1 MGLALVIAR
10 VGLACVFVVA
20 GVAKLADLAG
30 SRRAV
35 ADFGVPERFAGAAGW
50 LLPVGELAVAAALVP
65 AGSAHFGALGAAVL
79 LVSFVAAIGNALAR
93 GRAPDCHCFGQV
105 HSAPAGWPTLAR
117 NAGLLA
123 VAGFVA
129 IAGWNGGGDSATH
142 WLGRMSAGWLAAI
155 GVGVLL
161 VAVIGFLAWFSLQLL
176 GQNGRIF
183 ARLEA
188 IEAAIGGSMELAGAE
203 AEGALGEGL
212 AGGGLAV
219 GSVAPEFTLPSVDG
233 EPVSLGSLL
242 AARTPLLLVFSDSGC
257 GPCEALMPEMAG
269 WQSEHASRL
278 AVALVASG
286 DAPRNRA
293 KAAEYGVQRMLLQ
306 SEREVSEAYQA
317 SGTPMAL
324 VVGADGLIKS
334 PTVGG
339 AEAIQAL
346 VTQAT
351 RRALIVRQVPA
362 SNGHHDEPA
371 PPLPDTSRVGQ
382 PAPELS
388 LRDLDGELVALTD
401 LYGRRT
407 VAIFWNPGCGFCQ
420 RMLADLKALEIDPP
434 EPAPQIVVISTGEP
448 DMVRELALRSRVLL
462 DPDGEA
468 MNAFSAGGTPM
479 GVQIDQGRI
488 ASPVAAGAEAVIAL
502 IHAGA
507 QDAEPGNGTANGN
520 GNGNGNAL

>member
-10 VGLACVFVVA
+10 VGLACVFLLA
-20 GVAKLADLAG
+20 GVSKLADLAG
-30 SRRAV
+30 SRRAMT
-35 ADFGVPERFAGAAGW
+35 DFGVPERLAGAAAW
-50 LLPVGELAVAAALVP
+50 LLPVCEVAVAVALVP
-65 AGSAHFGALGAAVL
+65 ARSARIGALGALIL
-79 LVSFVAAIGNALAR
+79 LALFVAGIGNALAR
-93 GRAPDCHCFGQV
+93 GRTPDCHCFGQV
-105 HSAPAGWPTLAR
+105 HSAPAGWGTLMR

-142 WLGRMSAGWLAAI
+142 WLGRVSAGWLAAI

-161 VAVIGFLAWFSLQLL
+161 VAVVGFLAWFSLQLL

-188 IEAAIGGSMELAGAE
+188 IEAAIGGPMQAAGAE
-203 AEGALGEGL
+203 AESALGEGL
-212 AGGGLAV
+212 IGGGLAI
-219 GSVAPEFTLPSVDG
+219 GSPAPEFTLPSVDG
-233 EPVSLGSLL
+233 APLSLGSLL
-242 AARTPLLLVFSDSGC
+242 AAQTPLLLVFSDSGC
-257 GPCEALMPEMAG
+257 GPCEALLPELAG
-269 WQSEHASRL
+269 WQAEHASRL
-278 AVALVASG
+278 AVAVVAGG
-286 DAPRNRA
+286 DAQRNRA

-306 SEREVSEAYQA
+306 SGREVSEAYQA

-351 RRALIVRQVPA
+351 RRALIIRQVPA

-371 PPLPDTSRVGQ
+371 PPLPDTSQVGR
-382 PAPELS
+382 PAPQLS

-401 LYGRRT
+401 LYRRRT

-420 RMLADLKALEIDPP
+420 RMLPELRALEIDPP

-448 DMVRELALRSRVLL
+448 ALVRELALRSRVLL

-488 ASPVAAGAEAVIAL
+488 ASPVAAGAEAVFAL

-507 QDAEPGNGTANGN
+507 HDVEPGAGN
-520 GNGNGNAL
+520 GHGNAS